1 MFENNNG
8 EIIYLDISLKEN
20 VLIKKK
26 DNLIEYVKIDNNLL
40 LVHEIIEKRPSGIV
54 YSINLGLLTPD
65 SYNLKA
71 LRGITD
77 KEDSIV
83 GKSLINEDEEYLKYL
98 KGMLYKRIGFK
109 GNLELNRD
117 SILSAI
123 TYKMSSSELVKRQ
136 IEERLGISY

>member
-83 GKSLINEDEEYLKYL
+83 WKSLISDDEEYLKYL
-98 KGMLYKRIGFK
+98 KEMLYKRIGFK
-109 GNLELNRD
+109 GNLELNRN

-123 TYKMSSSELVKRQ
+123 TYKMSSSELVKKQ
-136 IEERLGISY
+136 IEEKLGISY

>member
-1 MFENNNG
+1 MYKKEVEQFVKGFTIKDIKLHKGTVECLFENNNG

-83 GKSLINEDEEYLKYL
+83 
-98 KGMLYKRIGFK
+98 
-109 GNLELNRD
+109 
-117 SILSAI
+117 
-123 TYKMSSSELVKRQ
+123 
-136 IEERLGISY
+136 

>member
-83 GKSLINEDEEYLKYL
+83 
-98 KGMLYKRIGFK
+98 
-109 GNLELNRD
+109 
-117 SILSAI
+117 
-123 TYKMSSSELVKRQ
+123 
-136 IEERLGISY
+136 